1 MHVCYKH
8 IHARTHS
15 HSCTH
20 PHTHPHLYTKLGTP
34 LSGRHLLRSA
44 LTLTAEYFPYI
55 KTQRNS
61 DVDTI
66 YGKYHNIYSK
76 HYFLCLEF
84 AWGSVRKEEFVE
96 TETRLVHWG
105 STPWGHSTQS
115 KAADKWDT
123 FSVPCLLL
131 QQWRWKYWQTFLLS
145 CPWTWVTLLVT
156 TDQFSSVV
164 LVSLVPIDWFPNNCV
179 LWVGTIATN
188 LHNTTPHLNHI

>member
-1 MHVCYKH
+1 MHVRYKH
-8 IHARTHS
+8 IHTRMHS

-20 PHTHPHLYTKLGTP
+20 PHTYPHSYTKLGTP
-34 LSGRHLLRSA
+34 LSGRHLLLSA

-76 HYFLCLEF
+76 HYFLCLKF

-96 TETRLVHWG
+96 TGTGLVHWG

-115 KAADKWDT
+115 KAADTWDT
-123 FSVPCLLL
+123 FSFPCLLL
-131 QQWRWKYWQTFLLS
+131 QQWRWKYWQTFLLP
-145 CPWTWVTLLVT
+145 CPWTWGTLLVT

-164 LVSLVPIDWFPNNCV
+164 LVSLVPID
-179 LWVGTIATN
+179 
-188 LHNTTPHLNHI
+188 